1 MADGSL
7 TMTPTTVGAYLRD
20 LPPDRRVAMARV
32 CSMIRRSAR
41 GVRES
46 MRYGLAFYELDGP
59 LFALESGRR
68 HMSLFVAEQEVVAR
82 HKSVLQGV
90 DARRSFVRFSD
101 LNRLPLDVVE
111 KIVRDSVAARR
122 TRVAQGTV
130 PTQAE
135 LLRLWDIKE
144 EKAAPPP
151 GKQVISLKP
160 TAAELAAQAA
170 AMAASGSMAA
180 AAAATTKMVSA
191 IVRHATQ
198 AAIPLA
204 AGKNGA
210 ATRTVPAKQTA
221 ANKQAAAKKSAAKP
235 ARKSAAAGSSK
246 SLAKSSIQPLVKSP
260 AKPIKTT
267 TRPTAKVAGAAKKPA
282 TAKKAAKAVAK
293 KAVVKKVLQKPVAR
307 KAARRP
313 AAKPAAR
320 KIAKKPAAKPAARR
334 R

>member
-1 MADGSL
+1 MM
-7 TMTPTTVGAYLRD
+7 MTPTTVGAYLRD

-68 HMSLFVAEQEVVAR
+68 HMSLYVAEQEVVAR
-82 HKSVLQGV
+82 HKDVLPGV
-90 DARRSFVRFSD
+90 DAKRSFIRFSD

-122 TRVAQGTV
+122 TRVSQGTV

-135 LLRLWDIKE
+135 LLKLWDIKE

-170 AMAASGSMAA
+170 AAA
-180 AAAATTKMVSA
+180 AAAAASA
-191 IVRHATQ
+191 H
-198 AAIPLA
+198 
-204 AGKNGA
+204 
-210 ATRTVPAKQTA
+210 
-221 ANKQAAAKKSAAKP
+221 
-235 ARKSAAAGSSK
+235 
-246 SLAKSSIQPLVKSP
+246 
-260 AKPIKTT
+260 
-267 TRPTAKVAGAAKKPA
+267 VALG
-282 TAKKAAKAVAK
+282 
-293 KAVVKKVLQKPVAR
+293 L
-307 KAARRP
+307 
-313 AAKPAAR
+313 
-320 KIAKKPAAKPAARR
+320 KKPAATVSRQAAQVSKPTARQPIKATAALPSRSAASR
-334 R
+334 KTAKGTTAKRAGRK